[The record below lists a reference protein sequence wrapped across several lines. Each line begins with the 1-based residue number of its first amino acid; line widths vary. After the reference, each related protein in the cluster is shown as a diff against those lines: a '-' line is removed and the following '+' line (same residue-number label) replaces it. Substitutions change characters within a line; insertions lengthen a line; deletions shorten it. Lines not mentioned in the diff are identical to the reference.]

1 MGSFSVR
8 ICRACRPALEPKT
21 KVPAIASTKARPTA
35 TVRRH
40 DSPTIQY
47 SRFGCQT
54 FRPGIGPPGRFR
66 WWHGPCVL
74 LLRRAEHGAHA
85 GADGAADIER
95 RGGARVWHLQAVRRF
110 AEQLQRA
117 PADHGD
123 SGGADGVSLGDR
135 SEEHTSELQ
144 SLRHLVC
151 RLLLEKKKKNK

>member
-21 KVPAIASTKARPTA
+21 KIPAIASTKATTTA

-47 SRFGCQT
+47 SRFGWQT
-54 FRPGIGPPGRFR
+54 FRPGIGPPALTLTPMRGPGGR
-66 WWHGPCVL
+66 PTISAL
-74 LLRRAEHGAHA
+74 LVRHS
-85 GADGAADIER
+85 DAA
-95 RGGARVWHLQAVRRF
+95 QF
-110 AEQLQRA
+110 
-117 PADHGD
+117 
-123 SGGADGVSLGDR
+123 R

-151 RLLLEKKKKNK
+151 RL